1 MALDL
6 SSASYGRSQETT
18 QAVIDNYR
26 TYFQSVKNALNG
38 QEKEAFINAIKNS
51 WEGTDAGAYV
61 SRLNA
66 RINEINQFIDK
77 LPIRI
82 ENAINEDLRQFQNF
96 QDTNAGEF
104 AAGSMV
110 VGAGIGSIMSEDVSA
125 TTTPTL
131 SGTNWGTISTP
142 SNSSP
147 GYSGTSGTSTGSC

>member
-6 SSASYGRSQETT
+6 SSTSYGRSQETT
-18 QAVIDNYR
+18 QVVIDNYR
-26 TYFQSVKNALNG
+26 TYFQNVKNALNG
-38 QEKEAFINAIKNS
+38 QEKEAFMNAIKNS
-51 WEGTDAGAYV
+51 WEGTDATAYL

-96 QDTNAGEF
+96 QNTNAGEF

-110 VGAGIGSIMSEDVSA
+110 VGAGIGSIMSEDVTA

-131 SGTNWGTISTP
+131 SGSDWGNISTP
-142 SNSSP
+142 SNSNP
-147 GYSGTSGTSTGSC
+147 GYSGTTGTN